1 MGKLDAVAKEYMSR
15 NDRFADA
22 FNFVIYD
29 GRQVIKPDELV
40 EMDASEIAIPFLDKK
55 SIPVQ
60 KLRDLLKNWKVMR
73 DEKAIYVFL
82 GIELQGEIHY
92 AMPVRNILYDVL
104 NYADQVK
111 VRSKQREEEGKN
123 NKGSAEF
130 LSGYGKE
137 DKLIPVITLTIYL
150 GTDKWDG
157 PKSLREM
164 FGEQS
169 EEISSMLPDYRL
181 NLISPESIGKTEFD
195 KFSTELGAVLEFIK
209 YSKDKEQLGEIVK
222 TKDSYKSLDR
232 DTVRLLNEAAGLK
245 IEMKEE
251 EDQIN
256 MCQAIEEMKAESK
269 AIGKAEGKAEGKI
282 EGKTESLVESV
293 KNIMDS
299 LSMSE
304 TQAMDALKV
313 SEEDRKVILAVL
325 HKES

>member
-169 EEISSMLPDYRL
+169 EEILSMIPDYRL

-313 SEEDRKVILAVL
+313 PEEDRKVILAVL

>member
-29 GRQVIKPDELV
+29 GKQVIKPDELV

-111 VRSKQREEEGKN
+111 VRSKQREEEGKG

-150 GTDKWDG
+150 GMDKWDG
-157 PKSLREM
+157 PKNLREM

-169 EEISSMLPDYRL
+169 EEILSMIPDYRL
-181 NLISPESIGKTEFD
+181 NLISPESIGETEFD

-209 YSKDKEQLGEIVK
+209 FSKDKEQLGEIVK
-222 TKDSYKSLDR
+222 TKESYKSLDR

-269 AIGKAEGKAEGKI
+269 AIGKAEGKI
-282 EGKTESLVESV
+282 EGKAEGQTEG
-293 KNIMDS
+293 I
-299 LSMSE
+299 
-304 TQAMDALKV
+304 Q
-313 SEEDRKVILAVL
+313 KVITIFNHLYSEGRDSDVRRASADPEYL
-325 HKES
+325 KELLKEYEN